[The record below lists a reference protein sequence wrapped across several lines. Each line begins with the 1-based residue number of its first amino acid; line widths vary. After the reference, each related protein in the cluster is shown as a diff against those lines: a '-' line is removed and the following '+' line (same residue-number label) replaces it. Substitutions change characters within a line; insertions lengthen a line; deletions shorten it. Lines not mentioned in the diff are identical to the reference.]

1 MKSKFEFKH
10 MDVIVIALAMT
21 IGFCVILMN
30 LTGMW
35 PCQLLEATG
44 QYYQVDTLQN
54 STEPINK
61 IIYDTHYSL
70 KGLFRCS

>member
-1 MKSKFEFKH
+1 MKSKFEFKYA
-10 MDVIVIALAMT
+10 DVIAIALAMAVA
-21 IGFCVILMN
+21 FFVVLMN

-35 PCQLLEATG
+35 PCQLLEASG
-44 QYYQVDTLQN
+44 KYFQVDTLQN

-70 KGLFRCS
+70 KGLFRCG